1 MIKFK
6 ELVEGKFDKSAVKD
20 HIKTMSPDMFTKL
33 YGKTKA
39 QIRDELKE
47 ETLDE
52 VLSKDAAASE
62 WIHDFI
68 HSDNPKFAG
77 KSKEK
82 RKEMA
87 LAAYY
92 AKQRNEEVELEEAV
106 DPSEIASNPR
116 MYSADSAKKAYYH
129 KNASASDKESLAKH
143 LDRHHGNKEWR
154 KPVKENAPVAPT
166 LDRKYIKGT
175 PENKAHKEKNK
186 PINGHPTNTRNE
198 GYDMTDEQMLEELK
212 SLSHEQLLELSQQ
225 LDELKKTTVKSYI
238 TKKMDSI
245 YKTSAPPSISYVKK
259 TTANLQRAH
268 DRNTGVKPTS
278 EEVELS
284 EAGGVGDSL
293 GHLTAAERARE
304 IARRK
309 AKIASNTTPAN
320 KKFVEKALSG
330 KPVKEEAELDEGIFK
345 GTAEVVK
352 QAVRVPYRAVKR
364 VAGAVLDTAHD
375 VGDAAKNIKK
385 KFKEDVELDEAF
397 INGREYASNGLMHP
411 DHAKMDIHKVS
422 GNHVDFYASKTGDKM
437 QGKVI
442 KNDGKQVHIQAHKEL
457 GDGKLHKFKV
467 SSSLPKQNNEEFEN
481 GELETTMKSYK
492 DFLTSIDEALWPG
505 TPEYKKKFPDS
516 TRGKVGSETK
526 TSSGTSTVTTT
537 GVKHERDYD
546 KAEKETTEQPTGNM
560 AKRGRGRP
568 AGSKSG
574 ARR

>member
-20 HIKTMSPDMFTKL
+20 HIKTMSPEMFTKL
-33 YGKTKA
+33 YGKSKA
-39 QIRDELKE
+39 QIKDDLKE

-68 HSDNPKFAG
+68 HSDNPKFEG

-92 AKQRNEEVELEEAV
+92 AKQRNEEVELEEAL

-116 MYSADSAKKAYYH
+116 MYNADSAKKAYYH

-154 KPVKENAPVAPT
+154 KPVKEESELEENAPVAPT

-238 TKKMDSI
+238 KKKMDSI
-245 YKTSAPPSISYVKK
+245 YKTGAPPSMSHVKK

-278 EEVELS
+278 EEVE
-284 EAGGVGDSL
+284 
-293 GHLTAAERARE
+293 H
-304 IARRK
+304 
-309 AKIASNTTPAN
+309 
-320 KKFVEKALSG
+320 VE
-330 KPVKEEAELDEGIFK
+330 EGIFK

-364 VAGAVLDTAHD
+364 VAGAVLDTAKD
-375 VGDAAKNIKK
+375 VGDAAANVKK
-385 KFKEDVELDEAF
+385 KFKEEVELDEGF
-397 INGREYASNGLMHP
+397 INGREYASHGLMHP
-411 DHAKMDIHKVS
+411 DHAKMDIHQKS
-422 GNHVDFYASKTGDKM
+422 GNDVDFYASKTGDKM

-467 SSSLPKQNNEEFEN
+467 SSNLPKQNNEEFEN
-481 GELETTMKSYK
+481 GELETNMKSYK

-505 TPEYKKKFPDS
+505 TPEYKKKFPDT

-526 TSSGTSTVTTT
+526 TSSGTSTVTSS